1 MSRKKIAIK
10 RTPVIFILLCLLFLI
25 ACWDNIALGNTL
37 RYMQVRVANEGE
49 FEDYVTI
56 EAATQSTSLRFDGS
70 PLAYDSET
78 KIYYAAQNMNTEN
91 WEGTVTS
98 DAGTLYWKADA
109 YLEQK
114 EQAIAEGHVFTLYQV
129 DEQDKTLEIVPVV
142 FTGMPIMTLRTA
154 EYDEESGEFQGT
166 MRVADPYN
174 SADNITS
181 TECVYH
187 VRGGSSRNYHKL
199 SYKLE
204 LSQDAALLGMRED
217 DDWILNALYDDAGL
231 IHNKF
236 SIDVWRSIASDN
248 SVTNDEGVQA
258 EYVELFMDNEY
269 QGVYALMER
278 VDKKELNLAQ
288 GSILYKCLSW
298 EVPDAAN
305 EEEDYGF
312 GKSFEIKYPKSY
324 TKAQWQPLKRYADAF
339 FRTGDISME
348 EAEQIMNLENAVD
361 YDLFMMLAYGCDNLR
376 KNTYFVAEPGVSGYT
391 VKKVPWDMNAT
402 WGNAWVGDKACN
414 FTLYDPDTI
423 CDTQM
428 WCTDMLKLYDS
439 NPEEVTELLLER
451 WQELRKDILSEERL
465 KSRLDEQ
472 FAYLHASG
480 AYDRNYA
487 RWTNGTEYWDDDYI
501 YEYVEGRLAFLDD
514 YFKAPYFDGTFE
526 FNECIKNKE

>member
-1 MSRKKIAIK
+1 
-10 RTPVIFILLCLLFLI
+10 
-25 ACWDNIALGNTL
+25 
-37 RYMQVRVANEGE
+37 
-49 FEDYVTI
+49 
-56 EAATQSTSLRFDGS
+56 
-70 PLAYDSET
+70 
-78 KIYYAAQNMNTEN
+78 
-91 WEGTVTS
+91 
-98 DAGTLYWKADA
+98 
-109 YLEQK
+109 
-114 EQAIAEGHVFTLYQV
+114 
-129 DEQDKTLEIVPVV
+129 
-142 FTGMPIMTLRTA
+142 
-154 EYDEESGEFQGT
+154 
-166 MRVADPYN
+166 
-174 SADNITS
+174 
-181 TECVYH
+181 
-187 VRGGSSRNYHKL
+187 
-199 SYKLE
+199 
-204 LSQDAALLGMRED
+204 MRED

-278 VDKKELNLAQ
+278 IDKKELNLAQ

-298 EVPDAAN
+298 EVPDAAS

-312 GKSFEIKYPKSY
+312 GQSFEIKYPKSY
-324 TKAQWQPLKRYADAF
+324 TSKMWQPLKRYADAF
-339 FRTGDISME
+339 FRKGDISME
-348 EAEQIMNLENAVD
+348 EAEQLMNLENAVD

-376 KNTYFVAEPGVSGYT
+376 KNTYFVAEPGAGGYV

-414 FTLYDPDTI
+414 FTLYDPDAI

-439 NPEEVTELLLER
+439 NPEEVTALLLER

-465 KSRLDEQ
+465 KNRLDEQ
-472 FAYLHASG
+472 FAYLYSSG

-501 YEYVEGRLAFLDD
+501 YEYVEGRLTFLDE
-514 YFKAPYFDGTFE
+514 YFKAPYFDGTYE